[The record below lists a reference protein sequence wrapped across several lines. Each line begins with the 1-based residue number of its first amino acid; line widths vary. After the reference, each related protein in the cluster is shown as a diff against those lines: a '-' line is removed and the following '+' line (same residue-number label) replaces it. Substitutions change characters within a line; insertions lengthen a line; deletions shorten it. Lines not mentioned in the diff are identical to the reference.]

1 MLLHDGSK
9 SEDAIHGFFKEAYE
23 LYVKVRS
30 TLWTDGSLG
39 GRECG
44 SPPLLVQFMLGV
56 LLILVPIPPQPPPT
70 KPQLI
75 MNPFF
80 EFDKPV
86 VSPAFDAR
94 IRALEKRYLR

>member
-30 TLWTDGSLG
+30 GAGSVDH
-39 GRECG
+39 
-44 SPPLLVQFMLGV
+44 PLYWSSLRTKDACCYAHSC
-56 LLILVPIPPQPPPT
+56 PHPPQPPPT
-70 KPQLI
+70 KRQLI